1 MVGVSKEEFWGAMAE
16 LCADKETDFRAILPF
31 LRKLPR
37 HIDMLRFFDRASYY
51 SLHGH
56 DAHTVAAEYFKS
68 SACVRYTGSRED
80 RQAYLTFNKKM
91 GAEIVETV
99 DACTHLFTEKASR
112 T

>member
-1 MVGVSKEEFWGAMAE
+1 MAE

-56 DAHTVAAEYFKS
+56 DAHTVAAVYKTR
-68 SACVRYTGSRED
+68 VP
-80 RQAYLTFNKKM
+80 NKNDNPLLS
-91 GAEIVETV
+91 GY
-99 DACTHLFTEKASR
+99 
-112 T
+112 